1 MRRDWGQLLHKT
13 VSRALAAIAV
23 ITAALTPALGDDD
36 FPIVGVYT
44 KDEVCRGDGS
54 DRVDLLVKI
63 TRKDIQS
70 TLGTCAILNKRREGK
85 RISVH
90 VECKMAGDLV
100 ILGDVTFTV
109 RDDRTLDFDD
119 QDHTSPAVL
128 HKCSSSIA
136 AGVSRADGE
145 EPR

>member
-1 MRRDWGQLLHKT
+1 MRGDIEKGSGELLHKT

-23 ITAALTPALGDDD
+23 LAAALTPAVGDDD

-54 DRVDLLVKI
+54 DRSDLVVTI
-63 TRKDIQS
+63 TRNNIQS
-70 TLGTCAILNKRREGK
+70 HLGTCVILNKRRDGK

-90 VECKMAGDLV
+90 VECKMAGDLI

-128 HKCSSSIA
+128 HKC
-136 AGVSRADGE
+136 GE
-145 EPR
+145 D